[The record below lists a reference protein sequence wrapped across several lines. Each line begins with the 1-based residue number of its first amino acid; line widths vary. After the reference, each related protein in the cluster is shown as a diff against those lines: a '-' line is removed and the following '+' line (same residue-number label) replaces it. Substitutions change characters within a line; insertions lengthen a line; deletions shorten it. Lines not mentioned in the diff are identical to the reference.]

1 MKIDVAYVAELA
13 RLELTEEEKA
23 VFQPQLENIVGYV
36 EKINSVNVEGV
47 EPMMHGR
54 PLVNAFREDEVRP
67 SLDTQVALGN
77 APKRVGDEFLLP
89 KIVEGAES

>member
-1 MKIDVAYVAELA
+1 MKIDVGYVSELA

-23 VFQPQLENIVGYV
+23 VFQPQLENIVKYV
-36 EKINSVNVEGV
+36 DKISEVDVESV

-54 PLVNAFREDEVRP
+54 PLVNAFREDVVRP
-67 SLDTQVALGN
+67 SLDRESALSN
-77 APKRVGDEFLLP
+77 APARVGDEFLLP

>member
-1 MKIDVAYVAELA
+1 MKIDVGYVADLA
-13 RLELTEEEKA
+13 RLELTAEEKA
-23 VFQPQLENIVGYV
+23 LFQPQLEGIVKYV
-36 EKINSVNVEGV
+36 EKISEVDVTGV

-54 PLVNAFREDEVRP
+54 RLVNVFRDDVVRP
-67 SLDTQVALGN
+67 SLSVEAALAN

>member
-13 RLELTEEEKA
+13 RLELTDEEKA
-23 VFQPQLENIVGYV
+23 VFQPQLENIVRYV
-36 EKINSVNVEGV
+36 EKISSVDVSGV

-54 PLVNAFREDEVRP
+54 PLVNAFREDVVRA
-67 SLDTQVALGN
+67 SLPAEVALAT

>member
-1 MKIDVAYVAELA
+1 MKIDVGYVSELA

-23 VFQPQLENIVGYV
+23 VFQPQLENIVKYV
-36 EKINSVNVEGV
+36 DKISEVDVDGV

-54 PLVNAFREDEVRP
+54 PLVNAFREDVVRP
-67 SLDTQVALGN
+67 SLDRESALSN
-77 APKRVGDEFLLP
+77 APAIVGDEFLLP